1 MIGAKETYFMSKRD
15 LRSTA
20 IHVFGMQVYAHFN
33 QALCQPVCVGLL

>member
-20 IHVFGMQVYAHFN
+20 YLPTYLSIRDPRYGKGA
-33 QALCQPVCVGLL
+33 G